1 MRGNI
6 LVAGGSGFIGSHIV
20 DALSETPESTVLVYD
35 IQARNNRV
43 GNVVSVR
50 GDVFDLD
57 RLVKAMKEQNVV
69 NVIHLV
75 GLASIPGCR
84 KSPDV
89 SFRLNVSS
97 VQKMLEAMRICDAEH
112 LVFSSTAAVYGI
124 TNGPKVSEGVKPKP
138 TSIYGSHKRAAE
150 LLIQG
155 YAENYGVNTTILRI
169 FNVYGDLKMEQGVV
183 SLFVRRAL
191 KQKPIILRGGEQLR
205 DFVYLDDVV
214 ESFIRSLENVAAYQ
228 KVINVGSGVGVSIKE
243 VAGMVKENFPE
254 IEVMV
259 EPPSRREYSIYADV
273 SRMKTVLNSDAV
285 NPRLGIPIFVEKCK
299 QKNEN
304 TGE

>member
-1 MRGNI
+1 M
-6 LVAGGSGFIGSHIV
+6 AGGSGFIGSHIV
-20 DALSETPESTVLVYD
+20 DVLSETPESTVLVYD
-35 IQARNNRV
+35 IQARNDRV
-43 GNVVSVR
+43 GNVVRVR

-57 RLVKAMKEQNVV
+57 RLVKVMKEQNVV
-69 NVIHLV
+69 NVIHMV

-124 TNGPKVSEGVKPKP
+124 TNGPKVSERVKPKP
-138 TSIYGSHKRAAE
+138 TSIYGSHKLAAE
-150 LLIQG
+150 LLIRG
-155 YAENYGVNTTILRI
+155 YAENYGLDTTILRI

-191 KQKPIILRGGEQLR
+191 KHKPIILRGGEQLR

-214 ESFIRSLENVAAYQ
+214 ESFIQSLENVAAYQ

-299 QKNEN
+299 QKKEN

>member
-1 MRGNI
+1 LRGNI

-69 NVIHLV
+69 NVIHMV

-97 VQKMLEAMRICDAEH
+97 VQKMLEAMRLCDAEH

-124 TNGPKVSEGVKPKP
+124 TNGPKVSERVKPKP

-214 ESFIRSLENVAAYQ
+214 E
-228 KVINVGSGVGVSIKE
+228 
-243 VAGMVKENFPE
+243 VKENFPE

>member
-1 MRGNI
+1 M
-6 LVAGGSGFIGSHIV
+6 AGGSGFIGSHIV
-20 DALSETPESTVLVYD
+20 DALSETPESTVVVYD
-35 IQARNNRV
+35 IQARNNKV
-43 GNVVSVR
+43 GNVVGVR

-57 RLVKAMKEQNVV
+57 RLVKVMKEQNVA
-69 NVIHLV
+69 NVIHMV

-89 SFRLNVSS
+89 SFRLNLSS
-97 VQKMLEAMRICDAEH
+97 VQKMLEAMRISDAEH

-150 LLIQG
+150 LLIRG
-155 YAENYGVNTTILRI
+155 YAENYGIDTTILRI

-214 ESFIRSLENVAAYQ
+214 ESFIRSLENVAACQ

-243 VAGMVKENFPE
+243 VAGMVEESFPE
-254 IEVMV
+254 VGVMV
-259 EPPSRREYSIYADV
+259 EPPVGGEYSIYADV
-273 SRMKTVLNSDAV
+273 SRMRTVLNCDVV

-299 QKNEN
+299 RKNEN
-304 TGE
+304 TEE